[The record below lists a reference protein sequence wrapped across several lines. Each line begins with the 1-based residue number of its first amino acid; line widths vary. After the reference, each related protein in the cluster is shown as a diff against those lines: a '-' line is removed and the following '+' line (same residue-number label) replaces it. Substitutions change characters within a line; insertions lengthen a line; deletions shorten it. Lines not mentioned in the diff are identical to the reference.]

1 MAARTMVFPLRAFLA
16 APLYQEG
23 IDFPQSLSPKAKHRN
38 SELSNYRIITS
49 SRSHPPEANYR
60 IIELSLP
67 QKLLVFPG
75 KTSVEYNF

>member
-38 SELSNYRIITS
+38 SELSNYHFVQVAPPRGELLNYWVLPGLAGS
-49 SRSHPPEANYR
+49 SQSRCEKVKKTNY
-60 IIELSLP
+60 
-67 QKLLVFPG
+67 
-75 KTSVEYNF
+75 